1 MLRRHAAPFH
11 HMSMCACLGFRVTC
25 LHARM
30 QADTNRYRDEGA
42 HGLKEPSELTHIQLI
57 HIHRHAEMCNKPT
70 HQIYTYPSRIGCCTT
85 PQPSTCVHPCGSVCM
100 RVRAR
105 CACACACECARVCA
119 RTCMYR
125 HAYTY
130 VCIYEYVYSTA
141 PYIHSHTSSH

>member
-25 LHARM
+25 LHAPM

-42 HGLKEPSELTHIQLI
+42 HGLNEPSELTHIQLI
-57 HIHRHAEMCNKPT
+57 HIHRHAAMCNKPT

-105 CACACACECARVCA
+105 CACACACACTCVRAHMHVQTCIHVCLYA
-119 RTCMYR
+119 
-125 HAYTY
+125 
-130 VCIYEYVYSTA
+130 
-141 PYIHSHTSSH
+141 